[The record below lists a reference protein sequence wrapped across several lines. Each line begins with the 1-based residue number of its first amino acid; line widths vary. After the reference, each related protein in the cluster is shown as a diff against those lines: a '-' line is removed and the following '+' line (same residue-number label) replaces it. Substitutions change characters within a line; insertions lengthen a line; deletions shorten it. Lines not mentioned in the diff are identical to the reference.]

1 MKHMDDDKHYVRHNF
16 PRGTVHVIED
26 YTYSE
31 NGELGMMK
39 KEHATRYFE
48 TRG

>member
-26 YTYSE
+26 YSE
-31 NGELGMMK
+31 NGELGRMK